1 MRGKILGFNAER
13 DEGAIGGDDG
23 VRYFFRLRDW
33 ISDESPIVQTRVE
46 FETQG
51 TTALNVRAE
60 GETA

>member
-23 VRYFFRLRDW
+23 VRYFFKLHDW
-33 ISDESPIVQTRVE
+33 VSETSPIEQTRVE
-46 FETQG
+46 FEIRG

-60 GETA
+60 GENV